1 MARCTCST
9 IWFSSGDDLNV
20 NGVVTHPDFM
30 SLFDSPSPWPY
41 GEGLC
46 INAGRTS
53 TFHLTG
59 IHTIGTNVVIGPGVS
74 QILLDGGGQEKNW
87 TFSIDPA
94 SRSGISFPSLSQPF
108 AQ

>member
-1 MARCTCST
+1 M
-9 IWFSSGDDLNV
+9 
-20 NGVVTHPDFM
+20 THPDFM
-30 SLFDSPSPWPY
+30 RLFDSPSPWPY